1 MYVLWFSFH
10 SVQTPRS
17 DGESLE
23 DPEMKKGHVPQLPG
37 YPRILFRLSISFLSV
52 DY

>member
-37 YPRILFRLSISFLSV
+37 LSQNFVPFINIISLC
-52 DY
+52 